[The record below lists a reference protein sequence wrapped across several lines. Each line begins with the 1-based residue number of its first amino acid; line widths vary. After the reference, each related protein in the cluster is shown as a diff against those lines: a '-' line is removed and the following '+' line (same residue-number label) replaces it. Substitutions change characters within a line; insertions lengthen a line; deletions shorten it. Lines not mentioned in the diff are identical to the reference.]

1 MPSNHVQDYDP
12 AYIEACFLVWYRANA
27 PGLKTSN
34 GQPSAGG
41 AHIIKIL
48 PPAPDGRKPNIVTV
62 SRWME
67 RYGWRERADALD
79 AQVSLQLDKGAIE
92 ERIKT
97 LKALA
102 ESGKTLMD
110 KGLDALKVEKPFS
123 DNPSAAVRAIIAGA
137 EMQFKYAG
145 AADRL
150 AAIALMSDR
159 QIETEILRLLGKES
173 GEPTNENEDTIDG
186 TLEDIPEE
194 DDNTENDE
202 S

>member
-1 MPSNHVQDYDP
+1 MPSNHVQDYDQT
-12 AYIEACFLVWYRANA
+12 YIEACFFVWYKAGA

-41 AHIIKIL
+41 AHIIKVL
-48 PPAPDGRKPNIVTV
+48 PPDVSGRRPNIVTV

-79 AQVSLQLDKGAIE
+79 AQVSIQLDQNAIKD
-92 ERIKT
+92 RIEVLKT
-97 LKALA
+97 LA
-102 ESGKTLMD
+102 ETGKTLMD
-110 KGLDALKVEKPFS
+110 KGLAFLNAGNPFS

-150 AAIALMSDR
+150 AAIAQMSDR
-159 QIETEILRLLGKES
+159 QIETEILKLLGKES

-186 TLEDIPEE
+186 TLEDIPNE
-194 DDNTENDE
+194 DDDTEIND